1 MAEEALL
8 VLSEPSVLLLRPR
21 LPGARAFARTFAC
34 GLVALAA
41 LVSVTTAEAT
51 APLKGPAWAA
61 LTADQQQILAPLKS
75 EWDKMD
81 RQPRVK
87 WVGIAKRFPTMTARE
102 QRRIQTRMDR
112 WAKLTPEQ
120 REVARNTYR
129 KNMAALPPEKKKEL
143 QAQWEE
149 YRALPADEKRRLAE
163 KAAAEKPTVT
173 PRRPPRKSVA
183 PDGGAA
189 PLAPN
194 PGR

>member
-1 MAEEALL
+1 MAEEAIL
-8 VLSEPSVLLLRPR
+8 VLSEPLVLLRPR

-41 LVSVTTAEAT
+41 LVSVTTAEAA

-120 REVARNTYR
+120 RAVARTNYR
-129 KNMAALPPEKKKEL
+129 NNVGALPPEKKKEL

-149 YRALPADEKRRLAE
+149 YRALPEHEKRSYAA
-163 KAAAEKPTVT
+163 KAAEQKPAT
-173 PRRPPRKSVA
+173 PPKRPSRNFARPDAA
-183 PDGGAA
+183 PG

>member
-1 MAEEALL
+1 MAEEAIL
-8 VLSEPSVLLLRPR
+8 VLSAPSALLRPR

-41 LVSVTTAEAT
+41 LVSVTTAEAA

-120 REVARNTYR
+120 RAVARNNYR
-129 KNMAALPPEKKKEL
+129 NNVVALPPDKKKEL

-149 YRALPADEKRRLAE
+149 YRALPEQEKRSFAA
-163 KAAAEKPTVT
+163 KAAEQKPAT
-173 PRRPPRKSVA
+173 PPKRPSRKTARPDSA
-183 PDGGAA
+183 PGA
-189 PLAPN
+189 LAPN
-194 PGR
+194 PGH